1 MRPRFAST
9 SAWSWT
15 SGEPRRSDGT
25 GLVSGGR
32 RVYPAGLACGPVAC
46 WGWDVVQQGLRS
58 TLWAGAALTAMALAV
73 VGCGSAASVKIPSPT
88 PSARPSTTPLAPG
101 VRVPVTEVSPPQ
113 YTVSASHPLP
123 SGVSAAQVAKDV
135 EIDNLIENIA
145 IEKGDPALLAYAD
158 CGAWLQSERA
168 TIQTNRSNALT
179 ITGLADKFTSVQVGY
194 QPDPNDASAVAS
206 VILVGVETETIRNSS
221 STTHTVATPFS
232 AMRWL
237 VWTPTHGRYLTCDLA
252 SS

>member
-1 MRPRFAST
+1 MRLRSAST
-9 SAWSWT
+9 SAWFWT
-15 SGEPRRSDGT
+15 CGEEPRSDGT
-25 GLVSGGR
+25 GLVSGPCRG
-32 RVYPAGLACGPVAC
+32 YPAGLARGPAAR

-73 VGCGSAASVKIPSPT
+73 VGCGSVASVKIPSPT

-158 CGAWLQSERA
+158 CGAWRVAEAAEISRDQS
-168 TIQTNRSNALT
+168 
-179 ITGLADKFTSVQVGY
+179 TGLQLLQIQDTYSSVRVGY
-194 QPDPNDASAVAS
+194 QPDPNSKSTDAA
-206 VILVGVETETIRNSS
+206 VILMGIETRVSRMTRKRPTT
-221 STTHTVATPFS
+221 STQSFQVILWLSWS
-232 AMRWL
+232 AAFN
-237 VWTPTHGRYLTCDLA
+237 RYLVCDTA
-252 SS
+252 DA